1 MTEPVP
7 LLLIYAALLLS
18 LFGALR
24 WAASWQRRSTDGTG
38 PLTAQMWCSIADVG
52 LWLGV
57 VVALLGSGLVGLHAV
72 MLIAGIGLAG
82 QAARWTMRAG

>member
-1 MTEPVP
+1 MSEPVP

-24 WAASWQRRSTDGTG
+24 WAASWQRRNTDGTG
-38 PLTAQMWCSIADVG
+38 PLTAQMWCSVADVG

-57 VVALLGSGLVGLHAV
+57 VVALLGSGWLGLHAV
-72 MLIAGIGLAG
+72 MLIASVGLVG
-82 QAARWTMRAG
+82 QAARWTTRGG